1 MYSAALLLVAH
12 NRKEVINNELLPNSY
27 PCVNFDVVGR
37 DNRQNKMQN
46 ESEIS
51 YSQVGKEIVAWN
63 LNFYDYL

>member
-12 NRKEVINNELLPNSY
+12 NRKEVINELLPNSY

-51 YSQVGKEIVAWN
+51 YSQVGKEIVA
-63 LNFYDYL
+63 